1 MSPSPRGCCSA
12 RRTDAAVK
20 PWSRPSEPPSTPGG
34 TVWLTGLPSAG
45 KTTIAQAL
53 AKLVWAERERHAF
66 LLDGDDLREGLN
78 ADLGFDQEDR
88 AENVRRLGEVAI
100 LLTRLGHLSVVSA
113 ISPYAASRKAVRARH
128 DELGLCFVEVYV
140 STPLAVCEA
149 RDPKGL
155 YAKARRGELVSF
167 TGISAPYEAPESP
180 ELSLSNEGS
189 PEEAALE
196 VFVAMSAAGLFG

>member
-1 MSPSPRGCCSA
+1 MVAPP
-12 RRTDAAVK
+12 
-20 PWSRPSEPPSTPGG
+20 EPTSTPGG

-53 AKLVWAERERHAF
+53 AKLVWAERRRRAY

-78 ADLGFDQEDR
+78 ADLGFEEEDR

-113 ISPYAASRKAVRARH
+113 ISPYAASRKSVRARH
-128 DELGLCFVEVYV
+128 GALGLCFLEVYI

-155 YAKARRGELVSF
+155 YAKARRGELASF

-180 ELSLSNEGS
+180 ELSLANEGS

-196 VFVAMSAAGLFG
+196 LFVAMSSAGLLD

>member
-1 MSPSPRGCCSA
+1 MAAPDD
-12 RRTDAAVK
+12 DAA
-20 PWSRPSEPPSTPGG
+20 PLTGG

-53 AKLVWAERERHAF
+53 SRVLLAERGIHPY

-78 ADLGFDQEDR
+78 VDLGFEEDDR

-100 LLTRLGHLSVVSA
+100 LLARLGHLAVVSA
-113 ISPYAASRKAVRARH
+113 ISPYAKSRRSVRERH
-128 DELGLCFVEVYV
+128 ETIGVRFVEVYV
-140 STPLAVCEA
+140 STPLEVCEA

-155 YAKARRGELVSF
+155 YKLARKGELASF

-180 ELSLSNEGS
+180 ELSLANAGS
-189 PEEAALE
+189 PEEAARE
-196 VFVAMSAAGLFG
+196 VFIAISDAGLVG